1 MTKSSFVIDK
11 IRRVLFFDGADD
23 AVLFNLTQIEDVS
36 MNATVD
42 NNEVLDAMQ
51 NVIMTIEKAKNM
63 EIAGN
68 ASFFDM
74 ALLGAQWGSGVEDS
88 SATVKFAVPC
98 FETYTYKADA
108 TTHELKHEI
117 ATGSLGTG
125 IAKYAYKLNKDG
137 SIAKNYEYVAD
148 TATADKFSMATTGNK
163 TTFTPP
169 TGSQDGDMFL
179 IAYEYEANETNK
191 ASRVVDNAEVSAKSG
206 RLMIECLFR
215 DICNKEIMYYGYA
228 VCDNAQVDG
237 NVDVSLTTDGKHPF
251 TIKAMPADC
260 AEEKNLLTF
269 VIPDVA

>member
-1 MTKSSFVIDK
+1 MNKSSFVIDK

-98 FETYTYKADA
+98 FETYIYKADA
-108 TTHELKHEI
+108 ATHELKHEI

-137 SIAKNYEYVAD
+137 SIAKKYEYVAD

-215 DICNKEIMYYGYA
+215 DICNKEIMYYGYV

-251 TIKAMPADC
+251 TIKAMPAYC

-269 VIPDVA
+269 VIPDVV

>member
-1 MTKSSFVIDK
+1 MNKSSFVIDK

-98 FETYTYKADA
+98 FEPYTYKTDA
-108 TTHELKHEI
+108 ATHELKHEI

-137 SIAKNYEYVAD
+137 SIAKKYEYVAD

-215 DICNKEIMYYGYA
+215 DICNKEIMYYGYV

-251 TIKAMPADC
+251 TIKAMPAYC

>member
-1 MTKSSFVIDK
+1 MNKSSFVIDK

-88 SATVKFAVPC
+88 STTVKFAVPC
-98 FETYTYKADA
+98 FETYTYKTDA
-108 TTHELKHEI
+108 ATHELKHEI

-137 SIAKNYEYVAD
+137 SIAKKYEYVAG
-148 TATADKFSMATTGNK
+148 AVTADKFSMATTDNK

-169 TGSQDGDMFL
+169 IDSRDGDMFL

-215 DICNKEIMYYGYA
+215 DICNKEIMYYGYG
-228 VCDNAQVDG
+228 VCDNAQIDG

-251 TIKAMPADC
+251 TIKAMPAYC

-269 VIPDVA
+269 IIPDVA

>member
-1 MTKSSFVIDK
+1 MNKSSFVIDK

-23 AVLFNLTQIEDVS
+23 AILFNLTQIEDVS

-98 FETYTYKADA
+98 FEPYTYKADA
-108 TTHELKHEI
+108 ATHELKHEI

-137 SIAKNYEYVAD
+137 SIAKKYEYTAD

-251 TIKAMPADC
+251 TIQAMPAYC

-269 VIPDVA
+269 IIPDVA

>member
-1 MTKSSFVIDK
+1 MNKSSFVIDK

-137 SIAKNYEYVAD
+137 SIAQKYEYVAD
-148 TATADKFSMATTGNK
+148 TATADKFSMATTGHK

-251 TIKAMPADC
+251 TIKAMPAYC

>member
-1 MTKSSFVIDK
+1 MNKSSFVIDK

-137 SIAKNYEYVAD
+137 SIAKKYEYVAD
-148 TATADKFSMATTGNK
+148 TATADKFSMATTDNK

-251 TIKAMPADC
+251 TIKAMPAYC